1 MAFAGYAAE
10 QQRRARYRS
19 RGARRARFYILGCI
33 PGASP
38 PRCLLVSS
46 SRRPPVPSRSPLTL
60 RLHLFLSSL
69 PATLPNLL
77 ALVFGSSLVT
87 MYLAWRVAGP
97 PRDDDPPSFERGR
110 RASSLA
116 DVVSASAYVSP
127 SVVATGD
134 APSPAFCARP
144 DPMVCAHGTVGAA
157 AWPADA
163 PARRPLPN
171 TVPALAAVVAAGH
184 RCVEVDVSR
193 TRDGHL
199 VALHARELKNLTG
212 GRLTNPGDATLAE
225 ILNLPVPGGGYAVA
239 TFAEAMATVM
249 HRGLDQITVD
259 FKEGPPHGIAGFAQS
274 ALSAIA
280 LVDDAGTGCPECVY
294 WGKSDAV
301 ALDVLREIP
310 EARVGYTVANFSV
323 AMRNAGLHRVDA
335 ARRPV
340 VSSAYVA
347 AVQSEMIEPSTTR
360 AARAAGTR
368 KIYAWTVNDPA
379 KIRRVAN
386 HGVDG
391 IVTDEP
397 ELATA
402 TVRAMRR
409 MCAGG
414 GGSGSGSSSGGG
426 GTEASGTPKRSEG
439 FRAEAERAA
448 GRAERSDA
456 STARSR
462 DDSRTRTRTRT
473 WTRWE
478 GRRTSPGLR
487 RGGES

>member
-1 MAFAGYAAE
+1 M
-10 QQRRARYRS
+10 
-19 RGARRARFYILGCI
+19 
-33 PGASP
+33 
-38 PRCLLVSS
+38 
-46 SRRPPVPSRSPLTL
+46 
-60 RLHLFLSSL
+60 
-69 PATLPNLL
+69 
-77 ALVFGSSLVT
+77 FGSSLVT

-134 APSPAFCARP
+134 APSPAFCSRP
-144 DPMVCAHGTVGAA
+144 DPMVCAHGTVGSA
-157 AWPADA
+157 AWPSDA
-163 PARRPLPN
+163 PGRRPLPN

-249 HRGLDQITVD
+249 HRGLEQITVD

-294 WGKSDAV
+294 WGKSDDV
-301 ALDVLREIP
+301 ALDVLREVP

-347 AVQSEMIEPSTTR
+347 AVQSEMIEPSVTR

-402 TVRAMRR
+402 TVRAMRQ
-409 MCAGG
+409 MCG
-414 GGSGSGSSSGGG
+414 GGG
-426 GTEASGTPKRSEG
+426 GTETSGKPKRSDG
-439 FRAEAERAA
+439 FREEAERAA
-448 GRAERSDA
+448 GRVERSAERSDA
-456 STARSR
+456 SLSRSR
-462 DDSRTRTRTRT
+462 DDSRAR
-473 WTRWE
+473 TRWE

-487 RGGES
+487 HGGES